1 MLAQFSAEIN
11 RFSRPLRQMK
21 AAEGT
26 RKNNVNCLN
35 YILKK
40 LAFICDKY
48 RKITLYTIYY

>member
-1 MLAQFSAEIN
+1 
-11 RFSRPLRQMK
+11 MK
-21 AAEGT
+21 AAERT
-26 RKNNVNCLN
+26 KNNNVNQMN